1 MGYKLLKRTRKFL
14 GKTTGFAD
22 KKERNFEKN
31 HLKAYLAGR
40 KIFSYGFQDTHQG
53 RSAENHIVQQ
63 ELIQRK

>member
-40 KIFSYGFQDTHQG
+40 KIFVLETFRRISVRIKPSSCG
-53 RSAENHIVQQ
+53 
-63 ELIQRK
+63 